1 MQDHLAAGVGLAYN
15 RLSSSSLGTEKC
27 ARRGKQTVSFK
38 PVLQDLVTN
47 VEGAEGAIFLEV
59 DGEAVEWY
67 APDNGDR
74 LRLRAAYVAVVLEGS
89 RALAKHL
96 DVGTTRQM
104 LLAYDGGKFIVE
116 ELGSGYF
123 LALEVN
129 TSTNVALARYRMQG
143 VVDILRRE
151 ILA

>member
-1 MQDHLAAGVGLAYN
+1 MQAHLAAGVRLAYN
-15 RLSSSSLGTEKC
+15 LAFLKLLEHKY
-27 ARRGKQTVSFK
+27 ARRGKQTLSFK
-38 PVLQDLVTN
+38 PVLEELVSS

-67 APDNGDR
+67 APGDGDR
-74 LRLRAAYVAVVLEGS
+74 LRLRAAYIAVVLQAS

-96 DVGTTRQM
+96 DIGTTRQM
-104 LLAYDGGKFIVE
+104 LLAYEGAKFIIE

-123 LALEVN
+123 LVLEVSV
-129 TSTNVALARYRMQG
+129 STNVAWARYRMQPA
-143 VVDILRRE
+143 VASLRAE

>member
-1 MQDHLAAGVGLAYN
+1 M
-15 RLSSSSLGTEKC
+15 
-27 ARRGKQTVSFK
+27 SFK
-38 PVLQDLVTN
+38 PVLKELVSS

-74 LRLRAAYVAVVLEGS
+74 LRLRAAYVAVVLQGS
-89 RALAKHL
+89 RALATHLNVGSTKHL
-96 DVGTTRQM
+96 V
-104 LLAYDGGKFIVE
+104 LSYDGAKFIIE

-123 LALEVN
+123 LALEVSA
-129 TSTNVALARYRMQG
+129 STNIAKARYRMQAA
-143 VVDILRRE
+143 VSTLRRE

>member
-1 MQDHLAAGVGLAYN
+1 M
-15 RLSSSSLGTEKC
+15 
-27 ARRGKQTVSFK
+27 SFK
-38 PVLQDLVTN
+38 LVLQELVSS

-74 LRLRAAYVAVVLEGS
+74 LRLRAAYIAVVLEAS
-89 RALAKHL
+89 RALAGHL
-96 DVGTTRQM
+96 NVGTTRQM
-104 LLAYDGGKFIVE
+104 LLAYDGAKFIIE

-123 LALEVN
+123 LALEVSV
-129 TSTNVALARYRMQG
+129 STNTALARYRMG
-143 VVDILRRE
+143 PAAASLRAE

>member
-1 MQDHLAAGVGLAYN
+1 M
-15 RLSSSSLGTEKC
+15 
-27 ARRGKQTVSFK
+27 SFK
-38 PVLQDLVTN
+38 PVLQELVTE

-74 LRLRAAYVAVVLEGS
+74 LRLRAAYVAVVLQAS

-96 DVGTTRQM
+96 DIGTARHM
-104 LLAYDGGKFIVE
+104 LLAYDGAKFIIE
-116 ELGSGYF
+116 ELESGYF

-129 TSTNVALARYRMQG
+129 VSTNIAQARYRMQP
-143 VVDILRRE
+143 VVESLRRE

>member
-1 MQDHLAAGVGLAYN
+1 M
-15 RLSSSSLGTEKC
+15 
-27 ARRGKQTVSFK
+27 SFK
-38 PVLQDLVTN
+38 PVLQELVSK

-59 DGEAVEWY
+59 DGEAVEWCSS
-67 APDNGDR
+67 DSGDR
-74 LRLRAAYVAVVLEGS
+74 LRLRAAYIAVVLQAS

-96 DVGTTRQM
+96 DIGTTRQM
-104 LLAYDGGKFIVE
+104 LLAYDGAKFIIE

-129 TSTNVALARYRMQG
+129 ASTNVALARYRMKPA
-143 VVDILRRE
+143 VESLRRE

>member
-1 MQDHLAAGVGLAYN
+1 M
-15 RLSSSSLGTEKC
+15 SL
-27 ARRGKQTVSFK
+27 SFK
-38 PVLQDLVTN
+38 PVLKELVSN

-74 LRLRAAYVAVVLEGS
+74 LRLRAAYVAVVLQAS
-89 RALAKHL
+89 RALATQL
-96 DVGTTRQM
+96 NIGTTRHM
-104 LLAYDGGKFIVE
+104 VLAYDGAKFIIE

-129 TSTNVALARYRMQG
+129 VSTNVARARYRMQPAAAS
-143 VVDILRRE
+143 LRRE

>member
-1 MQDHLAAGVGLAYN
+1 M
-15 RLSSSSLGTEKC
+15 
-27 ARRGKQTVSFK
+27 SFK
-38 PVLQDLVTN
+38 PVLQELVTK

-74 LRLRAAYVAVVLEGS
+74 LRLRAAYVAVVLEAS
-89 RALAKHL
+89 RTLAKHL
-96 DVGTTRQM
+96 DIGTPRQI
-104 LLAYDGGKFIVE
+104 LLAYDGAKFIVE

-129 TSTNVALARYRMQG
+129 VSANVALARYRMQA